1 MEDVSTNFVTT
12 FQIESQSNE
21 DGHIAEDQEDMEL
34 FSDDFSSAFVRSLLK
49 LQAQVV
55 TLPNSREHYDIYLA
69 QKMYPVLVPALEEL
83 SREIT
88 RIIEN
93 QGSFSKSLL
102 CLDSIDPSIRE
113 RFNPCIY
120 LGEFLMRNNP
130 KFGTALEYDE
140 LF

>member
-1 MEDVSTNFVTT
+1 
-12 FQIESQSNE
+12 
-21 DGHIAEDQEDMEL
+21 MEL
-34 FSDDFSSAFVRSLLK
+34 FSDDFSTAFVKSLLK
-49 LQAQVV
+49 LQTQVI
-55 TLPNSREHYDIYLA
+55 TLPNSREHYDIFLG
-69 QKMYPVLVPALEEL
+69 QKLYPVLVPALEEL

-93 QGSFSKSLL
+93 QGKLPPTFLIWI
-102 CLDSIDPSIRE
+102 DSIDPSIRE

-130 KFGTALEYDE
+130 KFGTLLEYDE